1 MVASGV
7 SVGGCIR
14 DDPIVGSRRD
24 SQTQTPN
31 QWVQSEGPRSLKE
44 SQEVKL
50 GGRWVF
56 ELPLA
61 QTLAKFVDRRS

>member
-14 DDPIVGSRRD
+14 DDPIVGSRRN

-31 QWVQSEGPRSLKE
+31 QWVQSEGSTSLKE
-44 SQEVKL
+44 SQEVSWADVGYL
-50 GGRWVF
+50 NCLLLRPW
-56 ELPLA
+56 
-61 QTLAKFVDRRS
+61 